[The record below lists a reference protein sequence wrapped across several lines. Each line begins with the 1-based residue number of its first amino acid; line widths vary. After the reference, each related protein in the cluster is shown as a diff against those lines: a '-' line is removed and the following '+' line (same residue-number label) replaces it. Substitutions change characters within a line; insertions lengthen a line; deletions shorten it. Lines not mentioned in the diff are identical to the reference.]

1 MPRHRSKAA
10 ICPTNA
16 VFLITFMPSEGA
28 SRCRECSC
36 VLCSG
41 LDTPTFLSWKK
52 TVADIWPPVT
62 AAACLSSVE
71 CHYFCVFS
79 SYISTYQGSVSRP
92 TDIFIFYQSDPISR
106 LNRDGSA
113 QTPEIQPFIKSML
126 QMINSDV
133 QLLVGSS
140 QAISVWLMSCA
151 RLLLVELMTEMYF
164 QCVSHHLS
172 IYLISL
178 SITGLCVHHTGG

>member
-1 MPRHRSKAA
+1 MQ
-10 ICPTNA
+10 
-16 VFLITFMPSEGA
+16 
-28 SRCRECSC
+28 
-36 VLCSG
+36 LCALQRAG
-41 LDTPTFLSWKK
+41 HANFPQLEK
-52 TVADIWPPVT
+52 TVVDIWPQVT

-71 CHYFCVFS
+71 CHYFYLFP
-79 SYISTYQGSVSRP
+79 SYISTYQCRVSKP
-92 TDIFIFYQSDPISR
+92 TDVFIFYQSDPIS
-106 LNRDGSA
+106 LLDRDDSA
-113 QTPEIQPFIKSML
+113 LTPEIQPFIKSTL

-164 QCVSHHLS
+164 RCISRHLRV
-172 IYLISL
+172 YLISL